1 MTRNCKACMWAVKA
15 CMWAVEAGLW
25 AVDCTLDGR
34 STKSRPLYPFN
45 NAFSQVEE
53 WERYQEEQEAYNANL
68 NPKP

>member
-1 MTRNCKACMWAVKA
+1 
-15 CMWAVEAGLW
+15 MWAVEAGLW